1 MVSKAKK
8 SEESH
13 NGSTEQQTR
22 KSIQKKRRWVVG
34 KHHHQEWWQ
43 RNSGWKGERGL
54 WLWHGWDV
62 IWNIKILGE
71 FCQVARWNPTFCL
84 FGGLFGIVWGHQMS
98 NSFRKTHQNSVISL
112 IQLFC
117 SKIQWCISLCLA
129 LCILQEVTN
138 DPKHSLSLTQLLDC
152 CFSLFSRLIL
162 RCFNSNSWHD
172 GSNLLCEQVFSYY
185 LTWCIVIVKVGHQ
198 YSWIQL

>member
-71 FCQVARWNPTFCL
+71 FCQVARSNPAFYLFRVYLEL
-84 FGGLFGIVWGHQMS
+84 FGVTKCLIHLGKLIKTALLA
-98 NSFRKTHQNSVISL
+98 SFSCFLQNTV
-112 IQLFC
+112 
-117 SKIQWCISLCLA
+117 
-129 LCILQEVTN
+129 VY
-138 DPKHSLSLTQLLDC
+138 
-152 CFSLFSRLIL
+152 FSLAGTL
-162 RCFNSNSWHD
+162 
-172 GSNLLCEQVFSYY
+172 Y
-185 LTWCIVIVKVGHQ
+185 LTGSDKWPKALSQSHSAIRLLFVVQQAHIKM
-198 YSWIQL
+198 L

>member
-1 MVSKAKK
+1 MSGRETPSPRMMTTKQRLEGRERSLALTWVRRDLEHKDFGGVLS
-8 SEESH
+8 SCQIEPH
-13 NGSTEQQTR
+13 ILF
-22 KSIQKKRRWVVG
+22 IQ
-34 KHHHQEWWQ
+34 
-43 RNSGWKGERGL
+43 
-54 WLWHGWDV
+54 
-62 IWNIKILGE
+62 
-71 FCQVARWNPTFCL
+71 
-84 FGGLFGIVWGHQMS
+84 GLFGIVWGHQMS
-98 NSFRKTHQNSVISL
+98 NSFRKTHQNIVISF

-152 CFSLFSRLIL
+152 FSLFSRLIL

-185 LTWCIVIVKVGHQ
+185 LT
-198 YSWIQL
+198 